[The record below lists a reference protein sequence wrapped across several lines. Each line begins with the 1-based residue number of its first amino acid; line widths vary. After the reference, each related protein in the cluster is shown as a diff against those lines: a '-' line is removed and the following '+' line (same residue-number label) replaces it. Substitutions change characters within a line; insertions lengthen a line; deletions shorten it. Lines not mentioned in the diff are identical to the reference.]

1 MKWLSL
7 GLVFGFVASGCS
19 DGYPSKGEV
28 LSLHFQMTQQQA
40 VDALNTIGSR
50 PHLKHEWRYSVTG
63 SCGLE
68 VSVHGAVRR
77 QKIAPTRLLGAEISL
92 VKPDT
97 GESYSVVLEPP
108 NPDPSGQVTVIAG
121 GTWSDASQVKW
132 LLDYLP
138 KFCSSSAG

>member
-7 GLVFGFVASGCS
+7 GLVFGFVATGCS

-50 PHLKHEWRYSVTG
+50 PHLKHEWRYSVTD

-68 VSVHGAVRR
+68 VSVHGSVLR
-77 QKIAPTRLLGAEISL
+77 QKNAPTGLLGAEISL
-92 VKPDT
+92 VKLDK
-97 GESYSVVLEPP
+97 GESFAVILEPP
-108 NPDPSGQVTVIAG
+108 NSEPSVQVTVMAG

-138 KFCSSSAG
+138 KFCSSAAV